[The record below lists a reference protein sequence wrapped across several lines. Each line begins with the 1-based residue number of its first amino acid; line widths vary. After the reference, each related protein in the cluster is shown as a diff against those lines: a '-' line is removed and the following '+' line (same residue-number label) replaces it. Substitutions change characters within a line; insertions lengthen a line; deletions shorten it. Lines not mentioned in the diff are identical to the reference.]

1 MMELDFV
8 KISPTQNMTILI
20 ETDVAPDKR
29 VDAASAIM
37 AYDSVAA
44 EQVGFITRPHGDA
57 RSRLDMA
64 GGEFC
69 LNATASLA
77 AYEMWRG
84 AEGGEMM
91 IESSGM
97 RAPLRCGTSRIS
109 RHDFR
114 VTVDLPGP
122 DKVESVAL
130 PIGGE
135 TRDLCAVHL
144 PGITH
149 IIFPGTL
156 AHDEAEACAQRW
168 VKMFDADAIGVM
180 ILDERT
186 MSVTP
191 LVCVESSGTLVWE
204 RGCGSGASAVGAY
217 VARSARADASVDLRF
232 PGGILRASATYS
244 SGVTS
249 LAVEG
254 VVSIRATGRAYIK
267 L

>member
-1 MMELDFV
+1 MELDFV

-20 ETDVAPDKR
+20 ESDVAPEKR

-37 AYDSVAA
+37 VYDSVAA

-57 RSRLDMA
+57 CSRLDMA

-69 LNATASLA
+69 CNATAALA

-84 AEGGEMM
+84 AEGGAMM

-97 RAPLRCGTSRIS
+97 RRPLLCDTSRIS
-109 RHDFR
+109 QHDFR
-114 VTVDLPGP
+114 VTVHLSGP
-122 DKVESVAL
+122 DKVEDVAL
-130 PIGGE
+130 PIDGE

-149 IIFPGTL
+149 IVLPGSL
-156 AHDEAEACAQRW
+156 SREDAEACAQRW
-168 VKMFDADAIGVM
+168 VKMFDADALGIM
-180 ILDERT
+180 LLDERT

-204 RGCGSGASAVGAY
+204 RGCGSGSSAVGAY
-217 VARSARADASVDLRF
+217 IAHTARADASVDLRF
-232 PGGILRASATYS
+232 PGGILRASATYES
-244 SGVTS
+244 VVTS

-254 VVSIRATGRAYIK
+254 VVSIRATGRAYI
-267 L
+267 